1 MTSLNP
7 RHLAET
13 SVTEAGLVTVVMP
26 NRNHAHYLPRALD
39 AMLAQTWDRLE
50 IIVVDDASTD
60 DSRDVIAAYQKRDQR
75 VRLVALKDHHGVSR
89 AVNAALEV
97 ARGEFLY
104 TAAADDFVEPIF
116 LARCIEEMNKHPE
129 AGMTFS
135 DPTEFYDQGSH
146 KVMYPLCLSE
156 RPTYFSAAALVDLLS
171 RNYFHISANTGL
183 YRTSLFREAG
193 GYQPQLYWLSDWFV
207 TLVVTLRHGVC
218 FMPEQLTYVTIRSD
232 SYSAQN
238 LLEGKAQRA
247 LLEQVLKLLADPAYA
262 DVAARMRQAALI
274 PEYHF
279 RTLFWLLANAEGR
292 NLITPKLIARILS
305 RATWSYLRPL
315 FPTQW
320 RRHMRQMKSKLSRV
334 G

>member
-1 MTSLNP
+1 M
-7 RHLAET
+7 
-13 SVTEAGLVTVVMP
+13 TEAGLVSVVMP

-39 AMLAQTWDRLE
+39 AMLAQTWNKLE

-60 DSRDVIAAYQKRDQR
+60 DSLDVIAAYQKRDPR
-75 VRLVALKDHHGVSR
+75 VRLAALKEHHGVSR

-129 AGMTFS
+129 AGMSFS
-135 DPTEFYDQGSH
+135 DPTEFYDQGSR
-146 KVMYPLCLSE
+146 KIMYPLGLSD
-156 RPTYFSAAALVDLLS
+156 RVTYFSAAALVDLLS

-193 GYQPQLYWLSDWFV
+193 GYRPELHWLSDWFV

-218 FMPEQLTYVTIRSD
+218 FLPEQLTYVTIRSD

-279 RTLFWLLANAEGR
+279 RTFFWLLASAEGR
-292 NLITPKLIARILS
+292 KFLTPKLTARILS
-305 RATWSYLRPL
+305 RAMWSYLRPL
-315 FPTQW
+315 FPAQW
-320 RRHMRQMKSKLSRV
+320 RRRIRQLQNELSRV

>member
-1 MTSLNP
+1 ML
-7 RHLAET
+7 
-13 SVTEAGLVTVVMP
+13 EAGLVSVVMP

-39 AMLAQTWDRLE
+39 AMLAQTWSKLE

-60 DSRDVIAAYQKRDQR
+60 ESRDVIASYQKRDSR
-75 VRLVALKDHHGVSR
+75 VRLLALEDHHGVSR

-97 ARGEFLY
+97 ARGEFIY

-116 LARCIEEMNKHPE
+116 LARCVDEMNKHPE
-129 AGMTFS
+129 TGMSFS
-135 DPTEFYDQGSH
+135 DPTEFYDQESR
-146 KVMYPLCLSE
+146 KTIYPLCLSD
-156 RPTYFSAAALVDLLS
+156 RATYFSAPALVDLLS

-193 GYQPQLYWLSDWFV
+193 GYRPELHWLSDWFV

-218 FMPEQLTYVTIRSD
+218 YLPEQLTYVTIRSD

-238 LLEGKAQRA
+238 LLDGKAQRA
-247 LLEQVLKLLADPAYA
+247 LLEQVLKLLSDPAYA
-262 DVAARMRQAALI
+262 DVSALMKQGALI

-279 RTLFWLLANAEGR
+279 RTLFWLLASRQGR
-292 NLITPKLIARILS
+292 GLLTPKLVMRILS
-305 RATWSYLRPL
+305 RATWSYLRPF

-320 RRHMRQMKSKLSRV
+320 RRRIRQMQSELSR
-334 G
+334 GGEE